1 MQFNVQEIGI
11 FEKIIDQL
19 RPSGPEEEREL
30 EAIYRFVMENSQD
43 SGAGGGDQL
52 NLSSGAAFR
61 YKDPGT

>member
-30 EAIYRFVMENSQD
+30 EAIYRFVMDNSQD
-43 SGAGGGDQL
+43 SGAGGDQL
-52 NLSSGAAFR
+52 NLATGMHR
-61 YKDPGT
+61 YKDKGT